1 MGHLIAMTAVI
12 MPLRDPHP
20 SCLWANVS
28 FNFARKNWNTSRI
41 QLSPATTTATKSVYR
56 KNCLL
61 SVTFAFDL
69 HSEFAYIRIVAA
81 EENLTSHMYA
91 VDCLVEKHPLRGW
104 SSNNHIAIVNCIHR
118 LRIFTI
124 PVALCYPARRARVFQ
139 LIDHSAS
146 KIPKHHSVRMHR
158 CVVVVAPARGAFN
171 FYAQTVDIFVFWHG
185 IMSVINMDRSVDWPA
200 FF

>member
-1 MGHLIAMTAVI
+1 MCHLISREKTGI
-12 MPLRDPHP
+12 PPE
-20 SCLWANVS
+20 
-28 FNFARKNWNTSRI
+28 FNFHLQRQPRQNQFIAKIR
-41 QLSPATTTATKSVYR
+41 L
-56 KNCLL
+56 
-61 SVTFAFDL
+61 FAFDL
-69 HSEFAYIRIVAA
+69 HSEFAYKRIVAA

-171 FYAQTVDIFVFWHG
+171 FYAQTVDIFVF
-185 IMSVINMDRSVDWPA
+185 
-200 FF
+200 